1 MNKHFEDARYY
12 LKRAGET
19 AKAGVAE
26 ELDPIQERVKEL
38 TNREEEA
45 DEPEPG
51 RFDAVRQELKELS
64 EKAEGETR
72 EAIDKARAKID
83 EYRREKD
90 EQTTES

>member
-83 EYRREKD
+83 EYRTEKG
-90 EQTTES
+90 EQANKS